1 MRITPAELA
10 IKDIQRIQ
18 VKNQFNETTALEKL
32 AYDNK
37 RFENIVVERIYNQ
50 RAFIMSIKAK
60 GTRIDIYI

>member
-37 RFENIVVERIYNQ
+37 RFENIVVERICNQ

-60 GTRIDIYI
+60 GTRIDMYI

>member
-32 AYDNK
+32 TYDNK

-60 GTRIDIYI
+60 GTRIDMYI

>member
-60 GTRIDIYI
+60 GTRIDMYI

>member
-50 RAFIMSIKAK
+50 RAFLQSIKAK
-60 GTRIDIYI
+60 GTRIDMYI